1 MQSKLTNVT
10 IDVSANIY
18 YDGAVT
24 SRTVY
29 LESGEKVT
37 LGIMMPG
44 DYTFGTEKKEIM
56 EIASG
61 ELSILLPNETE
72 WRTINAPETFE
83 VPANASFSLKITKV
97 TDYLCR
103 YV

>member
-1 MQSKLTNVT
+1 MQNKINNANIEVN
-10 IDVSANIY
+10 ANIY
-18 YDGAVT
+18 FDGAVT

-29 LESGEKVT
+29 LESGEKIT

-44 DYTFGTEKKEIM
+44 EYTFDTAKKEIM

-61 ELSILLPNETE
+61 ELDILLPGDNE
-72 WRTINAPETFE
+72 WKTINAPETFE
-83 VPANASFSLKITKV
+83 VPANSSFSLKVTKV